1 MAKEVVTNVG
11 AMYNALTN
19 ESRIVGKIFADSDF
33 RIDGEV
39 EGTITC
45 NGKVVIGQKGYLK
58 GSISC
63 VNAEIIGTV
72 EGDINVSETLS
83 LRSTAVINGE
93 VKTKILMVEP
103 SAVFNGTCSMKDSLN
118 SSSSESI

>member
-1 MAKEVVTNVG
+1 MAKEVVTNTG

-19 ESRIVGKIFADSDF
+19 GSKIVGKILADSDF

-39 EGTITC
+39 EGDIVC
-45 NGKVVIGQKGYLK
+45 KGKVVIGQKGFLK

-72 EGDINVSETLS
+72 EGDFTVSDTLT
-83 LRSTAVINGE
+83 LRGTALITGN
-93 VKTKILMVEP
+93 VKTKVLVVEP
-103 SAVFNGTCSMKDSLN
+103 GSVFNGTCSMKEIE
-118 SSSSESI
+118 ESKAVEK

>member
-1 MAKEVVTNVG
+1 MAKEIVINTG

-19 ESRIVGKIFADSDF
+19 GSKIVGKIFADSDF

-45 NGKVVIGQKGYLK
+45 SGKVVIGQKGFLK

-63 VNAEIIGTV
+63 VNAEIIGTL
-72 EGDINVSETLS
+72 EGDIVVSETLS
-83 LRSTAVINGE
+83 LRSTSIINGE
-93 VKTKILMVEP
+93 VKTKVLIVEP
-103 SAVFNGTCSMKDSLN
+103 NAVFNGTCSMRDTTV
-118 SSSSESI
+118 SSVIE

>member
-1 MAKEVVTNVG
+1 MAKEVVTNTG

-19 ESRIVGKIFADSDF
+19 GSKIVGKIFADSDF
-33 RIDGEV
+33 RIDGDV

-63 VNAEIIGTV
+63 ANAEIIGTV
-72 EGDINVSETLS
+72 EGDIVVSETLS
-83 LRSTAVINGE
+83 LRSTAVIHGD
-93 VKTKILMVEP
+93 VRTKLLMVEP
-103 SAVFNGTCSMKDSLN
+103 NAVFNGTCSMKDSL
-118 SSSSESI
+118 SSPTE

>member
-1 MAKEVVTNVG
+1 MAKEVATNTG

-19 ESRIVGKIFADSDF
+19 GSKIVGKIFADSDF
-33 RIDGEV
+33 RIDGDV

-45 NGKVVIGQKGYLK
+45 NGKVVIGQKGFLK

-72 EGDINVSETLS
+72 EGDIVVTETLS

-103 SAVFNGTCSMKDSLN
+103 NAVFNGTCSMKETVNTTAND
-118 SSSSESI
+118 

>member
-1 MAKEVVTNVG
+1 MAKEIVTNTG

-19 ESRIVGKIFADSDF
+19 GSKIVGKIFADSDF
-33 RIDGEV
+33 RVDGEV
-39 EGTITC
+39 EGTIMC

-63 VNAEIIGTV
+63 VNAEIIGSV
-72 EGDINVSETLS
+72 EGDIVVTETLS
-83 LRSTAVINGE
+83 LRGTAVIKGD

-103 SAVFNGTCSMKDSLN
+103 NAVFNGTCSMKDSTST
-118 SSSSESI
+118 SSAQ

>member
-1 MAKEVVTNVG
+1 MAKEVATNTG

-19 ESRIVGKIFADSDF
+19 GSKIVGKIFADSDF

-72 EGDINVSETLS
+72 VGDIIVTETLS

-103 SAVFNGTCSMKDSLN
+103 NAVFDGTCSMKDSLTTLD
-118 SSSSESI
+118 SE